1 MRMHQMM
8 QDTYQITRKK
18 NNKYIE
24 MLQNAMF
31 HNQAKNDPSYLSEY
45 MKSGMDIR

>member
-18 NNKYIE
+18 NNKYIK
-24 MLQNAMF
+24 MFQNAML
-31 HNQAKNDPSYLSEY
+31 HNQTKNNPGYLPEPI
-45 MKSGMDIR
+45 KSDMDIR